1 MIHVMLMLLLVAS
14 ALSPA
19 QETQYSVSLSAS
31 PAECAAALI
40 GAGLYRE
47 GMQAT
52 IEARPSAECRFSKW
66 VFSGGGLPREVS
78 ANPFTFYVFG
88 NIEAVAVFERLYREN
103 GSVIPRLY
111 VAFAAN
117 ISSTLLNLPKPR
129 IVRPGE
135 TVEFSVQRE
144 VLEGDMKYTFLY
156 WEGPDGLRIDSPTSS
171 LKVNKSITLVAN
183 FYAYRK
189 FLDEYYPLYL
199 FKRPVFPDVQLPDGR
214 VQRAEAIRIMGYNVT
229 LPIQRVP
236 EPLLSLI
243 EPVYYTYVP
252 YILEADSPVP
262 VSVKVNG
269 KELVIASQIKLI
281 DREGKTVVVEAPTAM
296 KEAYMSAVSVGD
308 RLLTPSSQEMETVVA
323 KLEKPLYITLM
334 YKLKGHAALLNIPI
348 VGEALYS
355 LAEAGYRILAL
366 LHPQPMTL
374 PYPLALASPIAIF
387 ASAAAGSYIFA
398 RKTSASSLRA
408 AVAGGVKTA
417 AGLRRRIAPIID
429 RGPPAIQIIEVGNEP
444 PASAVFKAPEPLA
457 EMVDSVNLVNPV
469 EEAEPDEEEAALAE
483 EELETLAKVEEL
495 EKVAVERHRR
505 ITAPSSLL
513 QLTRFDENL
522 FNAVAEGYVKLEPD
536 EKPAIY
542 MREAKQLKRLASNI
556 KVGLVTVAVGDQLLT
571 RRAVE
576 QALREA
582 GRKAA
587 LIGNIVLPTSPDAA
601 AAELKKLAKG
611 ADTVVIET
619 RGSPWLAQAA
629 ASARLLIVA
638 LGKKGEITFP
648 PIPSSKTPAIAASL
662 LAEKNV
668 LQRLDYSQFTELV
681 NMAEMFRGSAT
692 VASFIE
698 LLEEGVPPEQALD
711 SVWAIEFR
719 QTFPGFEAEIAK
731 KIVNGMSYGEARD
744 LYVTAYRQVTSG
756 GNPEAAWR
764 NFLNK
769 LQKLGVSL
777 HAEAGA

>member
-1 MIHVMLMLLLVAS
+1 MIHVMLMLLLMVS

-19 QETQYSVSLSAS
+19 QETQYSVALSAS
-31 PAECAAALI
+31 PAECAAALV

-47 GMQAT
+47 GGQAT
-52 IEARPSAECRFSKW
+52 IEARPTTECRFTKW

-88 NIEAVAVFERLYREN
+88 NVEAVAVFERLYREN

-111 VAFAAN
+111 IAFAAN
-117 ISSTLLNLPKPR
+117 ISSTVLNLPKPK

-135 TVEFSVQRE
+135 VVEFSVQRE
-144 VLEGDMKYTFLY
+144 VLEGEMKYVFLY

-171 LKVNKSITLVAN
+171 LKVNKSLTLVAN
-183 FYAYRK
+183 FYAYKK

-199 FKRPVFPDVQLPDGR
+199 FKRPAFPDIQLPDGR

-229 LPIQRVP
+229 MPIQPVP
-236 EPLLSLI
+236 EPLLSLV

-262 VSVKVNG
+262 VAVKVNG
-269 KELVIASQIKLI
+269 KDLVIASQVKLI
-281 DREGKTVVVEAPTAM
+281 DREGKTIVVEAPTAV
-296 KEAYMSAVSVGD
+296 KEAYMSAVSIGD
-308 RLLTPSSQEMETVVA
+308 RMLTPSSQEVETVVA

-334 YKLKGHAALLNIPI
+334 YKPKEHAALLSIP
-348 VGEALYS
+348 VLGEPLYS
-355 LAEAGYRILAL
+355 LAETGYRMLAL
-366 LHPQPMTL
+366 LHPQPMSL

-387 ASAAAGSYIFA
+387 ASAAAGSYAFA
-398 RKTSASSLRA
+398 RKASASGLRA
-408 AVAGGVKTA
+408 AVAGGVRTA
-417 AGLRRRIAPIID
+417 AGLRRRIAPIVD
-429 RGPPAIQIIEVGNEP
+429 KGTPAVQIVEVGNEP

-457 EMVDSVNLVNPV
+457 EMVENIKLMNPV
-469 EEAEPDEEEAALAE
+469 EETEPDEEENTLAE
-483 EELETLAKVEEL
+483 EELETLDKVEEL
-495 EKVAVERHRR
+495 EKVAAERHKRV
-505 ITAPSSLL
+505 TVPSSLL

-522 FNAVAEGYVKLEPD
+522 FNAVAEGYVKVEPD
-536 EKPAIY
+536 ERPAIY
-542 MREAKQLKRLASNI
+542 MGEMRQLQRLASSI
-556 KVGLVTVAVGDQLLT
+556 KVGLITVAVGDQILT

-576 QALREA
+576 QALKEA

-587 LIGNIVLPTSPDAA
+587 FVGNIVLPASPEAA
-601 AAELKKLAKG
+601 AAELKKLAKN

-619 RGSPWLAQAA
+619 RAAPWLAQAA
-629 ASARLLIVA
+629 ASSRLLIVA

-648 PIPSSKTPAIAASL
+648 PIPDAKTPAVVASL
-662 LAEKNV
+662 LAERGA
-668 LQRLDYSQFTELV
+668 LQRLDYGQFTELV
-681 NMAEMFRGSAT
+681 NIAGMFRGSAT

-698 LLEEGVPPEQALD
+698 VLEEGMSPEQALD
-711 SVWAIEFR
+711 SIWAIEFR

-731 KIVNGMSYGEARD
+731 KVVSGMSYGEARD